1 MTDSPNLAPLL
12 DKIYSAASPELVFSS
27 PVEAN
32 GYTVITA
39 SEVMAGGGFGLG
51 SGSAPTLDGDNGQ
64 SGGSGSGGGGGG
76 GSTSRPVAVIVISQN
91 GVTVKPVFDVTKLGL
106 AALTAWAAVA
116 LAAFKLARKART

>member
-12 DKIYSAASPELVFSS
+12 DRVFGAASPELVFGA

-51 SGSAPTLDGDNGQ
+51 SGTGPTLDGVDSPN
-64 SGGSGSGGGGGG
+64 SGSGSGGGGGG
-76 GSTSRPVAVIVISQN
+76 GSASRPVAVIVIGPN
-91 GVTVKPVFDVTKLGL
+91 GVSVKPVFDTTKLGL

-116 LAAFKLARKART
+116 LAAFKLQRKARG